1 MKQQSGMLLLEVLLA
16 MAIFATAV
24 AGLTGSM
31 QWQLTALDT
40 LKAETLA
47 LWVADNT
54 LASTLTDATATG
66 KGQSS
71 QLNETFVW
79 QLSSEPRN
87 QRAIIQKKVSV
98 TSLSGRNLSLYA
110 WTPDSQTTEAKHE

>member
-47 LWVADNT
+47 LWIADNT

-79 QLSSEPRN
+79 QLSSGPRS

-98 TSLSGRNLSLYA
+98 TSMSGRNLSLYA
-110 WTPDSQTTEAKHE
+110 WTPGSQTTEAKHE